1 MLTYRKCYIYIPY
14 ILSAL
19 LQNPDVLEEVDNPH
33 FSRDGV
39 LRDVMDGDFFNNHP
53 IFSLHSDAL
62 QLFGYYDD
70 LEIANPLGSKAKIHK
85 IGRYI
90 LPTCTYYIH

>member
-1 MLTYRKCYIYIPY
+1 
-14 ILSAL
+14 
-19 LQNPDVLEEVDNPH
+19 
-33 FSRDGV
+33 
-39 LRDVMDGDFFNNHP
+39 MDGEFFKNHP

-85 IGRYI
+85 IGMYNVWA
-90 LPTCTYYIH
+90 PTMYLDNISTTYYIHFNPFSPRPATLLLSKCQTILLIKGKPPGQKGL